1 LKSNANII
9 HFETSREGTT
19 IQRFSVSSSNSPIA
33 HLNRNIIENETETG
47 KSQRRNIRKK
57 MSMSPEKAAPSATGF
72 RSTVNTVRNEKKWV
86 SPFRQSQNTPTAA
99 TTTESSPAAEK
110 KAVQSPKPKE
120 DGHTAAAVKKE
131 RETNGVPANGKKVI
145 VEPIIDL
152 GGGLKMPESKIL
164 AIAKEKLSKDL
175 QTIDDKAT
183 EQKRLKELK
192 HQKKLELEALKDQ
205 NKVNSRFA
213 KFKRK
218 LDFEK
223 NKFSNDHQQKVTE
236 LEGAIASYDKQI
248 ADFDK
253 KTHDEIDAHQ
263 KDHEEKSAA
272 ADEKLAK
279 DKETTILDADT
290 KEKEHLDT
298 IHNHVIS
305 QKRAEISSRV
315 LHAQR
320 SEYELK
326 LELLQLQLA
335 QNEREVAKQQGVTGE
350 HSAIKEDLETKVKDL
365 QDAIAE
371 NDAAIAKSKES
382 DSATEADLRASEEE
396 LEDSKARVE
405 ELKQKLIEVRAGAP
419 DRATRLVDAKKKR
432 HEYEEEQERLKLEE
446 EERKKKEEEERKKRE
461 EEERIAKAKAAEE
474 AKIAAD
480 KKAEEDRIAKE
491 HAEEAAKVAALQKA
505 REDEEA
511 KTAKALADER
521 VVEEAT
527 KRLEQDEIANTAV
540 EKSAEP
546 AENQSSKIPATA
558 VASSA
563 AAGTAIASS
572 VAAATSA
579 GPAET
584 SSKLG
589 TATAKAVSP
598 SNETPKASNEE
609 KKKRRVSGFFSVFKR
624 KDKDADVEDESK
636 ATKSKSKSKAP
647 LAAAG
652 VVVAGATAVAATG
665 AAIASSTAHKAAD
678 GTGNVVTSAT
688 GSLPVSKP
696 AEIAQTTDAP
706 TTAEALTPVLTP
718 ESEEART
725 SQVVKSAVV
734 ESATEPL
741 ELSGPTPPLD
751 NVTDTELKPRIVE
764 EGITP
769 VVATASENLNISH
782 NELTSQ
788 KANKDGDILA
798 AVTGAVSADYVKPDS
813 GVTTAALT
821 GFPTPP
827 STAPQETNEGLPVP
841 SGSENKEAL
850 SKDADSPNVAP
861 QISAS
866 SGSTKELS
874 SREVTP
880 EPVAG
885 TGKNAKKNAKKRAAK
900 KKKKAAAAAILPAS
914 STPAVAAGAIV
925 GASAEDQPEPV
936 QSKSFETQEDEKSS
950 AVAPTEEEPK
960 IGYVEPKPVEIPD
973 DQKFFPVADV
983 SPVSHAQELTK
994 ESTEPENHPSTSGSG
1009 DNGVL
1014 ETAGLAAAIGA
1025 GVVATDAD
1033 AGLSG
1038 KKDESFPTLDPKV
1051 AGRVE
1056 PASQP
1061 QVKNEVINHM
1071 PEKAAVAK
1079 TSSSSPTTEKK
1090 GFFKRFLSHPSK
1102 SSPSTSPNATP
1113 ATNSGVPKAA
1123 ATGGTTTTAA
1133 ATSISTSKPTEGTSK
1148 SVATDF
1154 ENDSLYSYR
1163 EVIVEEEVEI

>member
-1 LKSNANII
+1 
-9 HFETSREGTT
+9 
-19 IQRFSVSSSNSPIA
+19 
-33 HLNRNIIENETETG
+33 
-47 KSQRRNIRKK
+47 
-57 MSMSPEKAAPSATGF
+57 MSPEKAASSATGF
-72 RSTVNTVRNEKKWV
+72 RSTVNTVRNEKKWI
-86 SPFRQSQNTPTAA
+86 SPFRQSQSAPAA
-99 TTTESSPAAEK
+99 PTTTESSPAAEK
-110 KAVQSPKPKE
+110 KAVGSPKPKE
-120 DGHTAAAVKKE
+120 DGDTAAAVKKE
-131 RETNGVPANGKKVI
+131 HETNGISANGKKVI

-279 DKETTILDADT
+279 DKETTVLDADT

-315 LHAQR
+315 LQAQR

-335 QNEREVAKQQGVTGE
+335 QNEREVVKQQGVTGE

-365 QDAIAE
+365 QDAIAQ

-382 DSATEADLRASEEE
+382 DSATEADLKASEEE
-396 LEDSKARVE
+396 LENSKARVE
-405 ELKQKLIEVRAGAP
+405 ELKQKLIEIRAGAP

-432 HEYEEEQERLKLEE
+432 LEYEEEQERLRLEE
-446 EERKKKEEEERKKRE
+446 EERKKKEEQERKKRE
-461 EEERIAKAKAAEE
+461 EEERIAREKKEEEENIAKAKAAEE
-474 AKIAAD
+474 AKIAAK

-491 HAEEAAKVAALQKA
+491 QAEETAKVAALQKA
-505 REDEEA
+505 KEDDEA
-511 KTAKALADER
+511 KAAKALADEQA
-521 VVEEAT
+521 EEVT
-527 KRLEQDEIANTAV
+527 KRLEQDKIANAAV

-546 AENQSSKIPATA
+546 AESQTSKIPA
-558 VASSA
+558 
-563 AAGTAIASS
+563 AAGAGAVTAG
-572 VAAATSA
+572 TSA

-589 TATAKAVSP
+589 TAASKAVSP
-598 SNETPKASNEE
+598 SNETPKASKEE
-609 KKKRRVSGFFSVFKR
+609 TKKRRVSGFFSVFKR
-624 KDKDADVEDESK
+624 KDKDADVEDVSK

-652 VVVAGATAVAATG
+652 AVVGGATAVAATG
-665 AAIASSTAHKAAD
+665 AAIASSAAHNAAD

-688 GSLPVSKP
+688 SSVPVSKP
-696 AEIAQTTDAP
+696 SEIAQTTDRP

-718 ESEEART
+718 EAEVAPTSEF
-725 SQVVKSAVV
+725 VKSAVV

-741 ELSGPTPPLD
+741 KPSGPAPALD
-751 NVTDTELKPRIVE
+751 NVTGTEFKPGIVE

-769 VVATASENLNISH
+769 VVATTSEKLNVSH
-782 NELTSQ
+782 EDITSQ
-788 KANKDGDILA
+788 EATKDGYIHA
-798 AVTGAVSADYVKPDS
+798 AVTGAIPADYVEPDS
-813 GVTTAALT
+813 EITTAVLT
-821 GFPTPP
+821 SLPTPP
-827 STAPQETNEGLPVP
+827 STAPQETSKGLSVP
-841 SGSENKEAL
+841 SGSENNEAL
-850 SKDADSPNVAP
+850 SKDADFPNVAP

-866 SGSTKELS
+866 SDSTKELS

-885 TGKNAKKNAKKRAAK
+885 TGKNAKRNAKKRAAK
-900 KKKKAAAAAILPAS
+900 KKKKAAAAILPAS
-914 STPAVAAGAIV
+914 STAAVAAGTIV

-936 QSKSFETQEDEKSS
+936 QSKSFETQEEKKSN
-950 AVAPTEEEPK
+950 AVAPTQEQPK

-973 DQKFFPVADV
+973 DQKFFPVEDV

-994 ESTEPENHPSTSGSG
+994 ESVEPEDHASVSGSG

-1014 ETAGLAAAIGA
+1014 ETAGPAAAISA
-1025 GVVATDAD
+1025 GVAA

-1038 KKDESFPTLDPKV
+1038 KNDSFPTLDPKI

-1061 QVKNEVINHM
+1061 QVKNEVINHA
-1071 PEKAAVAK
+1071 PEKAAITK
-1079 TSSSSPTTEKK
+1079 TSSSSPTAEKK
-1090 GFFKRFLSHPSK
+1090 GFFKRFLSHPPK
-1102 SSPSTSPNATP
+1102 SSPSTYPKATP
-1113 ATNSGVPKAA
+1113 ATISEVPTAA
-1123 ATGGTTTTAA
+1123 AAGATTTAA
-1133 ATSISTSKPTEGTSK
+1133 AATAISTSKSTEGTSK
-1148 SVATDF
+1148 SAATDY